1 MIAGNLIL
9 RKRTKLKI
17 LNAKMMPML
26 MMGFPN
32 INNNLESANA
42 QSSFITCLNII
53 HLRKCSI

>member
-17 LNAKMMPML
+17 LNAKMMTLL

-32 INNNLESANA
+32 INNLESANA
-42 QSSFITCLNII
+42 KSSFIRCLNII
-53 HLRKCSI
+53 HLR